1 MLDITTSGVGREM
14 GRERFT
20 RQRICTTFL
29 DMKVLTYE
37 TLARDFPKAWASLET
52 RGEEVVVTHHRRRVA
67 RIVPEPSPANAL
79 EVFEDLHGVL
89 GEREGA
95 VLANTLGAVRKAKGR
110 RETIEELRNPW
121 VS

>member
-1 MLDITTSGVGREM
+1 MAGKRKRKSAGQRQEDLSKPTVWRRQHSG
-14 GRERFT
+14 FS
-20 RQRICTTFL
+20 
-29 DMKVLTYE
+29 
-37 TLARDFPKAWASLET
+37 AASFDVDPDT
-52 RGEEVVVTHHRRRVA
+52 GVVVTHHRRRVA

-95 VLANTLGAVRKAKGR
+95 VLANTLGAVRKAGGL